1 MPAALPWWSGLT
13 AAQVAAVYQR
23 VFESSEGAQVL
34 EHLAA
39 KFHDR
44 PTYRAGGLEG
54 QRETERR
61 AAQKEVVEYL
71 LRQLGQALSEG
82 EDAVEMEA

>member
-1 MPAALPWWSGLT
+1 MPAGVAWWSGLT
-13 AAQVAAVYQR
+13 QAQIAAVYQR
-23 VFESSEGAQVL
+23 VFEVGEGAQVL
-34 EHLAA
+34 EHLTALY
-39 KFHDR
+39 HDR
-44 PTYRAGGLEG
+44 PTYRPGGLEA

-82 EDAVEMEA
+82 DDVAGVET

>member
-1 MPAALPWWSGLT
+1 MQTALPWWHGLY

-23 VFESSEGAQVL
+23 VFEAGEGAQVL

-44 PTYRAGGLEG
+44 PVYRTGGLEA

-82 EDAVEMEA
+82 DDVVGVET